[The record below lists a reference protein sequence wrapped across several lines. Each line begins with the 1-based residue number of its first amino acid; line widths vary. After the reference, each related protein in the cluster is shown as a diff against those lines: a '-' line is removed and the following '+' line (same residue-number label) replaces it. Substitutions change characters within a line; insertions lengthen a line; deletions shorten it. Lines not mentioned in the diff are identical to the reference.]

1 MIKLVDPGNLLE
13 KDSTLRLILHLNQPR
28 SFLFSLGRGPNLA
41 EDLAAV
47 NRVTKRSSE
56 LGIRLSLKPEI
67 KELRLGPKVLNRG
80 LG

>member
-1 MIKLVDPGNLLE
+1 MIKLADPGNLLE

-47 NRVTKRSSE
+47 NRVTKAVVRVGYTIE
-56 LGIRLSLKPEI
+56 P
-67 KELRLGPKVLNRG
+67 
-80 LG
+80 

>member
-1 MIKLVDPGNLLE
+1 MIKLADPGNLLE
-13 KDSTLRLILHLNQPR
+13 KDSTLRLILNLNQPR
-28 SFLFSLGRGPNLA
+28 LFLFSLGRGPNLA

-47 NRVTKRSSE
+47 NRVTKRWSE